1 MIENSNCF
9 VAFCSVVSR
18 SIVDFL
24 KEDILLPRGDSAIAV
39 ANAVAE
45 LYFPVEVL
53 WGRQCPGVVVIG
65 ADLANGGGEIED

>member
-18 SIVDFL
+18 IIIDFI
-24 KEDILLPRGDSAIAV
+24 EDNILLPCCNASVAV

-53 WGRQCPGVVVIG
+53 WGCQRPGVVVIG
-65 ADLANGGGEIED
+65 ADLANGGGEIQD